1 MRTFSECMWYGYGRK
16 LPSTMEFLS
25 ANLKYAVGLSVRNF
39 FVYALNLLRL
49 SWLGAGLAILAYAV
63 ATARKDWPRE
73 GLILPL
79 VGAVQC
85 FAIAMMW
92 STTSGR
98 PEPEHLAPPL
108 LALAI
113 PAVGW
118 AIWKASR
125 ERLWPAVALVAIV
138 EAAKPSLA
146 PGVGVASDRPWPVW
160 FAMRRPTVILPRG
173 LSPDE
178 EVRFLREY
186 QVQAILAW
194 PSDAA
199 AWQAVP
205 GVRTILAGV
214 PESAMALSV
223 DQAALPASP

>member
-1 MRTFSECMWYGYGRK
+1 
-16 LPSTMEFLS
+16 
-25 ANLKYAVGLSVRNF
+25 
-39 FVYALNLLRL
+39 
-49 SWLGAGLAILAYAV
+49 
-63 ATARKDWPRE
+63 
-73 GLILPL
+73 
-79 VGAVQC
+79 
-85 FAIAMMW
+85 MMW

-118 AIWKASR
+118 AIWRASR

-138 EAAKPSLA
+138 VATYTAVYATRKGEPSTVWTDVRHFLPAIEAAKPSLA
-146 PGVGVASDRPWPVW
+146 PGVVVASDRPWPVW

-223 DQAALPASP
+223 DQAALPRSP